1 MYGMLL
7 SSNGFKYFLPGKAGQ
22 SLAKNDVGCEAE
34 EGCGRMGF
42 VHGEISGYDCRVA
55 QRERH
60 QLVSTQGG
68 DMDTHPPYEIHES

>member
-7 SSNGFKYFLPGKAGQ
+7 SSKGFKYFLPGKADQ
-22 SLAKNDVGCEAE
+22 PLAKYDVGCEAE
-34 EGCGRMGF
+34 EGCGRTGF
-42 VHGEISGYDCRVA
+42 FHGEISGHYCRVV
-55 QRERH
+55 QREKY